1 MSYKSELEILRKEI
15 DDVDEVIYNSLLK
28 RLNLITKIGEL
39 KKLHGEHDMCT
50 KRRDEI
56 ISRLKEWSI
65 EDGVPVSLIT
75 QLYDKIFEYSV
86 LEQILIINDK

>member
-15 DDVDEVIYNSLLK
+15 DDVDEIIYNSLLK

-39 KKLHGEHDMCT
+39 KKIHGKHDMST
-50 KRRDEI
+50 KRRNEI